1 MKIYIQGM
9 GLIGAS
15 MALRLKELGHEVAGS
30 VRSEKSREVLK
41 SLGLQNIALADE
53 FQTNILEGYN
63 LLVLGLN
70 ISDCLPAIDAAMA
83 IESLR
88 KSLLVTDLCSTK
100 KQICDYVAA
109 NHPDMRFVGSHPMAG
124 KETQGPAAAE
134 AKLFAAC
141 TVFITPA
148 LTDTPTKAHDFAT
161 VTDLWREI
169 GAKTCTLAA
178 DEHDRR
184 MAYVSHGLHLAACLI
199 ARLSAAAAGGPDLP
213 TPAAGSYRDMTRIAL
228 SSGAMWQDIVTSNH
242 TNVSEWLRCLAAEST
257 SLAAALDAG
266 NADIVTLFSEAA
278 SARAKVMRT

>member
-1 MKIYIQGM
+1 MRIFIQGM

-30 VRSEKSREVLK
+30 VRSEKSRDVLK

-53 FQTNILEGYN
+53 FSAKLLEGRD

-83 IESLR
+83 TASLR

-100 KQICDYVAA
+100 EQICDYVAA
-109 NHPDMRFVGSHPMAG
+109 HHPYMRFVGSHPMAG
-124 KETQGPAAAE
+124 KEIQGPAAAE
-134 AKLFAAC
+134 ASLFTDC

-148 LTDTPTKAHDFAT
+148 RADAPTQANDVKT

-169 GAKTCTLAA
+169 GAKTCTIAP

-199 ARLSAAAAGGPDLP
+199 ARLSGAAAGSADLP

-228 SSGAMWQDIVTSNH
+228 SSGAMWQDIVTSNQK
-242 TNVSEWLRCLAAEST
+242 NVAEWLRALAAEST
-257 SLAAALDAG
+257 ALAATLDAG